1 MGIRRVVVALAFTA
15 VLTVGGFWVGSMIAQ
30 AQQPPQQRPDRPYP
44 SYPPYPPYPPQ
55 DPYARPAPPP
65 LPFPFP
71 IPFPDPAARELLLD
85 GADKLIRAL
94 ERMILTIP
102 TYDPPVVTPEGDIII
117 KRRPGPPLPPPLPPR
132 RLPPPEQERTN
143 L

>member
-1 MGIRRVVVALAFTA
+1 MAVRRILLGLVIALALGVAGFA
-15 VLTVGGFWVGSMIAQ
+15 VTSMLAQ
-30 AQQPPQQRPDRPYP
+30 AQQPSRPYP
-44 SYPPYPPYPPQ
+44 SYPPYPPPDAYPQ
-55 DPYARPAPPP
+55 PAPPP

-71 IPFPDPAARELLLD
+71 IPFPDPAARDLLLD

-102 TYDPPVVTPEGDIII
+102 TYDPPVVTPEGDILL
-117 KRRPGPPLPPPLPPR
+117 KRRHGAPLPPPLPPR
-132 RLPPPEQERTN
+132 RLPEPAPDRTT